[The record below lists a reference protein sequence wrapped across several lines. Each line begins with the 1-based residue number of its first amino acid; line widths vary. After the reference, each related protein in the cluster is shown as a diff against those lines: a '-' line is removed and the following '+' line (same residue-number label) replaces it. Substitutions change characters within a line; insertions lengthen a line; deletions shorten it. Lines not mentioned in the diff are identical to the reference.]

1 MMSFKEWFTRRENQD
16 RTIFVLYLILIAYP
30 MLRPMGLPIP
40 IEEPTIKSY
49 ELLENVP
56 EGGVIVLVSDE
67 GFPSWAELGA
77 GEVAVYRHAFKK
89 VREDGCKIICL
100 TCYEIAGKILTE
112 RSISQVDLTGLKYG
126 EDWVQLGYIPGYEA
140 VLSAMT
146 DDLKGIAPVDQFG
159 TPTKDIPMLKDINSI
174 DDYDYLYA
182 CTYTAMD
189 VYIRQWGEKA
199 LAREIPIVI
208 NMLSGTVPLAMPYYR
223 AGTMT
228 AYLNSITAGAGYEK
242 LIGRPG
248 MGAALMDAQSTA
260 HLLGIGV
267 IIVAQVAFVIKLTTK
282 PKEEKE

>member
-1 MMSFKEWFTRRENQD
+1 MSLKEWISRRENQD

-30 MLRPMGLPIP
+30 MLNPMGLPIP
-40 IEEPTIKSY
+40 IGEPTIESY
-49 ELLENVP
+49 EILENVP
-56 EGGVIVLVSDE
+56 EGGVIVIVSDE
-67 GFPSWAELGA
+67 GFPSWAELGP
-77 GEVAVYRHAFKK
+77 GEIAIYRHAFKK
-89 VREDGCKIICL
+89 VREDECKIVLLTAYVVDGQILAERCL
-100 TCYEIAGKILTE
+100 
-112 RSISQVDLTGLKYG
+112 SNVDLTGLEYG
-126 EDWVQLGYIPGYEA
+126 EHWVQLGYIPGYEA
-140 VLSAMT
+140 VLSAMM

-199 LAREIPIVI
+199 LARGVPIII

-228 AYLNSITAGAGYEK
+228 SYLNSVTAGSGYEK

-260 HLLGIGV
+260 HLLGIAV
-267 IIVAQVAFVIKLTTK
+267 IIFAQGAFMIKLLSK
-282 PKEEKE
+282 PKEATA

>member
-1 MMSFKEWFTRRENQD
+1 MSVKEWFARRENQD
-16 RTIFVLYLILIAYP
+16 RTIFVLYFILIAYP
-30 MLRPMGLPIP
+30 MLSPMGLPIP
-40 IEEPTIKSY
+40 IGEPTIESY

-56 EGGVIVLVSDE
+56 EGGVIVIVSDE
-67 GFPSWAELGA
+67 GFPSWAELGP
-77 GEVAVYRHAFKK
+77 GEIAIYRHAFKK
-89 VREDGCKIICL
+89 VREDDCKIVLL
-100 TCYEIAGKILTE
+100 TSYVVDGQILTE
-112 RSISQVDLTGLKYG
+112 RCLSNVDLTGLEYG
-126 EDWVQLGYIPGYEA
+126 KHWVQLGYIPGYEA
-140 VLSAMT
+140 VLSAMM

-182 CTYTAMD
+182 CTFTAMD

-199 LAREIPIVI
+199 LARGVPIII

-228 AYLNSITAGAGYEK
+228 SYLNSVTAGSGYEK

-260 HLLGIGV
+260 HLLGIAV
-267 IIVAQVAFVIKLTTK
+267 ILFAQGAFMIKLLSK
-282 PKEEKE
+282 PKEVAA

>member
-1 MMSFKEWFTRRENQD
+1 MMSFKEWFSRRENQD

-30 MLRPMGLPIP
+30 MLKPMGLPIP
-40 IEEPTIKSY
+40 IEEPTIKSF

-67 GFPSWAELGA
+67 GFPSWAELG
-77 GEVAVYRHAFKK
+77 
-89 VREDGCKIICL
+89 
-100 TCYEIAGKILTE
+100 GKILTE
-112 RSISQVDLTGLKYG
+112 RSISQVDLTGLTYG
-126 EDWVQLGYIPGYEA
+126 EEWVQLGYIPGYEA

-159 TPTKDIPMLKDINSI
+159 TPTKDIPILKDINNI

-199 LAREIPIVI
+199 LVRGIPIVI

-267 IIVAQVAFVIKLTTK
+267 IIVAQVAFVIKLATK

>member
-1 MMSFKEWFTRRENQD
+1 MSVKEWFARRENQD
-16 RTIFVLYLILIAYP
+16 RTIFVLYFILIAYP
-30 MLRPMGLPIP
+30 MLSPMGLPIP
-40 IEEPTIKSY
+40 IGEPTIESY

-56 EGGVIVLVSDE
+56 EGGVIVIVSDE
-67 GFPSWAELGA
+67 GFPSWAELGP
-77 GEVAVYRHAFKK
+77 GEIAVYRHAFKK
-89 VREDGCKIICL
+89 VREDDCKIVLL
-100 TCYEIAGKILTE
+100 TSYVVDGQILTE
-112 RSISQVDLTGLKYG
+112 RCLSNVDLTGLEYG
-126 EDWVQLGYIPGYEA
+126 KHWVQLGYIPGYEA
-140 VLSAMT
+140 VLSAMM

-182 CTYTAMD
+182 CTFTAMD

-199 LAREIPIVI
+199 LARGVPIII

-228 AYLNSITAGAGYEK
+228 SYLNSVTAGSGYEK

-260 HLLGIGV
+260 HLLGIAV
-267 IIVAQVAFVIKLTTK
+267 ILFAQGAFMIKLLSK
-282 PKEEKE
+282 PKEVAA

>member
-1 MMSFKEWFTRRENQD
+1 MSLKEWFSRRENQD
-16 RTIFVLYLILIAYP
+16 RTIFIIYFILIAYP
-30 MLRPMGLPIP
+30 MLSPIGLPIP
-40 IEEPTIKSY
+40 IGEPTIESY

-56 EGGVIVLVSDE
+56 EGGVIVIVSDE
-67 GFPSWAELGA
+67 GFPSWAELGP
-77 GEVAVYRHAFKK
+77 GEIAIYRHAFKK
-89 VREDGCKIICL
+89 VREDDCKIVLLTTYVVDGQILAERCL
-100 TCYEIAGKILTE
+100 
-112 RSISQVDLTGLKYG
+112 SNVDLTGLEYG
-126 EDWVQLGYIPGYEA
+126 KHWVQLGYIPGYEA
-140 VLSAMT
+140 VLSAMM

-182 CTYTAMD
+182 CTFTAMD

-199 LAREIPIVI
+199 LARGVPIII

-228 AYLNSITAGAGYEK
+228 SYLNSVTAGSGYEK

-260 HLLGIGV
+260 HLLGIAV
-267 IIVAQVAFVIKLTTK
+267 IIVAQGAFMIKLLSK
-282 PKEEKE
+282 PKEATA

>member
-1 MMSFKEWFTRRENQD
+1 MSLKEWFSRRENQD
-16 RTIFVLYLILIAYP
+16 RTIFIIYFILIAYP
-30 MLRPMGLPIP
+30 MLSPIGLPIP
-40 IEEPTIKSY
+40 IGEPTIESY

-56 EGGVIVLVSDE
+56 EGGVIVIVSDE
-67 GFPSWAELGA
+67 GFPSWAELGP
-77 GEVAVYRHAFKK
+77 GEIAIYRHAFKK
-89 VREDGCKIICL
+89 VREDDCKIVLLTSYVVDGQILAERCL
-100 TCYEIAGKILTE
+100 
-112 RSISQVDLTGLKYG
+112 SNVDLTGLEYG
-126 EDWVQLGYIPGYEA
+126 IHWVQLGYIPGYEA
-140 VLSAMT
+140 VLSAMM

-182 CTYTAMD
+182 CTFTAMD

-199 LAREIPIVI
+199 LARGVPIII

-228 AYLNSITAGAGYEK
+228 SYLNSVTAGSGYEK

-260 HLLGIGV
+260 HLLGIAV
-267 IIVAQVAFVIKLTTK
+267 IIVAQGAFMIKLLSK
-282 PKEEKE
+282 PKEATA

>member
-1 MMSFKEWFTRRENQD
+1 MSLKEWFSRRENQD
-16 RTIFVLYLILIAYP
+16 RTIFILYLILIAYP
-30 MLRPMGLPIP
+30 MLNPMGLPIP
-40 IEEPTIKSY
+40 IGEPTIESY
-49 ELLENVP
+49 EILENVP
-56 EGGVIVLVSDE
+56 EGGVIVIVSDE
-67 GFPSWAELGA
+67 GFPSWAELGP
-77 GEVAVYRHAFKK
+77 GEIAIYRHAFKK
-89 VREDGCKIICL
+89 VREDECKIVLLTAYVVDGQILAERCL
-100 TCYEIAGKILTE
+100 
-112 RSISQVDLTGLKYG
+112 SNVDLTGLEYG
-126 EDWVQLGYIPGYEA
+126 EHWVQLGYIPGYEA
-140 VLSAMT
+140 VLSAMM

-199 LAREIPIVI
+199 LARGVPIII

-228 AYLNSITAGAGYEK
+228 SYLNSVTAGSGYEK

-260 HLLGIGV
+260 HLLGIAV
-267 IIVAQVAFVIKLTTK
+267 IIFAQGAFMIKLLSK
-282 PKEEKE
+282 PKEATA

>member
-1 MMSFKEWFTRRENQD
+1 MSVKEWFARRENQD
-16 RTIFVLYLILIAYP
+16 RTIFVLYFILIAYP
-30 MLRPMGLPIP
+30 MLSPMGLPIP
-40 IEEPTIKSY
+40 IGEPTIESY

-56 EGGVIVLVSDE
+56 KGGVIVIVSDE
-67 GFPSWAELGA
+67 GFPSWAELGP
-77 GEVAVYRHAFKK
+77 GEIAIYRHAFKK
-89 VREDGCKIICL
+89 VREDDCKIVLL
-100 TCYEIAGKILTE
+100 TSYVVDGQILTE
-112 RSISQVDLTGLKYG
+112 RCLSNVDLTGLEYG
-126 EDWVQLGYIPGYEA
+126 KHWVQLGYIPGYEA
-140 VLSAMT
+140 VLSAMM

-182 CTYTAMD
+182 CTFTAMD

-199 LAREIPIVI
+199 LARGVPIII

-228 AYLNSITAGAGYEK
+228 SYLNSVTAGSGYEK

-260 HLLGIGV
+260 HLLGIAV
-267 IIVAQVAFVIKLTTK
+267 ILFAQGAFMIKLLSK
-282 PKEEKE
+282 PKEVAA

>member
-1 MMSFKEWFTRRENQD
+1 VSLKEWISRRENQD

-30 MLRPMGLPIP
+30 MLNPIGLPIP
-40 IEEPTIKSY
+40 IGEPTIESY
-49 ELLENVP
+49 EILENVP
-56 EGGVIVLVSDE
+56 EGGVIVIVSDE
-67 GFPSWAELGA
+67 GFPSWAELGP
-77 GEVAVYRHAFKK
+77 GEIAIYRHAFKK
-89 VREDGCKIICL
+89 VREDDCKIVLLTAYVVDGQILAERCL
-100 TCYEIAGKILTE
+100 
-112 RSISQVDLTGLKYG
+112 SNVDLTGLEYG
-126 EDWVQLGYIPGYEA
+126 KHWVQLGYIPGYEA
-140 VLSAMT
+140 VLSAMM

-159 TPTKDIPMLKDINSI
+159 TPTKDIPMLEDINSI

-199 LAREIPIVI
+199 LARGVPIII

-228 AYLNSITAGAGYEK
+228 SYLNSVTAGSGYEK

-260 HLLGIGV
+260 HLLGIAV
-267 IIVAQVAFVIKLTTK
+267 IIVAQGAFMIKLLSK
-282 PKEEKE
+282 PKEATT

>member
-1 MMSFKEWFTRRENQD
+1 
-16 RTIFVLYLILIAYP
+16 
-30 MLRPMGLPIP
+30 MGLPIP
-40 IEEPTIKSY
+40 IEEPTIESY

-56 EGGVIVLVSDE
+56 RGGVIVIVSDE

-77 GEVAVYRHAFKK
+77 GEIAVYRHAFKK
-89 VREDGCKIICL
+89 VREDDCKIILL
-100 TCYEIAGKILTE
+100 TCYVVDGQILAE
-112 RSISQVDLTGLKYG
+112 RSLSNVDLTGLEYG
-126 EDWVQLGYIPGYEA
+126 NHWVQLGYIPGYEA
-140 VLSAMT
+140 VLSAMM

-159 TPTKDIPMLKDINSI
+159 TPTKDIPLLKDINSI

-182 CTYTAMD
+182 CTFTAMD

-199 LAREIPIVI
+199 LARGVPIVI

-260 HLLGIGV
+260 HLLGIAV
-267 IIVAQVAFVIKLTTK
+267 IIIAQVAFMIGLGTK
-282 PKEEKE
+282 PKEET

>member
-1 MMSFKEWFTRRENQD
+1 MSLKEWISRRENQD

-30 MLRPMGLPIP
+30 MLNPIGLPIP
-40 IEEPTIKSY
+40 IGEPTIESY
-49 ELLENVP
+49 EILENVP
-56 EGGVIVLVSDE
+56 EGGVIVIVSDE
-67 GFPSWAELGA
+67 GFPSWAELGP
-77 GEVAVYRHAFKK
+77 GEIAIYRHAFKK
-89 VREDGCKIICL
+89 VREDDCKIVLLTAYVVDGQILAERCL
-100 TCYEIAGKILTE
+100 SY
-112 RSISQVDLTGLKYG
+112 VDLTGLEYG
-126 EDWVQLGYIPGYEA
+126 KHWVQLGYIPGYEA
-140 VLSAMT
+140 VLSAMM

-159 TPTKDIPMLKDINSI
+159 TPTKDLPMLEDINSI

-199 LAREIPIVI
+199 LARGVPIII

-228 AYLNSITAGAGYEK
+228 SYLNSVTAGSGYEK

-260 HLLGIGV
+260 HLLGIAV
-267 IIVAQVAFVIKLTTK
+267 IIVAQGAFMIKLLSK
-282 PKEEKE
+282 PKEATT

>member
-1 MMSFKEWFTRRENQD
+1 MSLKEWFSRRENQD
-16 RTIFVLYLILIAYP
+16 RTIFILYLILIAYP
-30 MLRPMGLPIP
+30 MLNPMGLPIP
-40 IEEPTIKSY
+40 IGEPTIESY
-49 ELLENVP
+49 EILENVP
-56 EGGVIVLVSDE
+56 EGGVIVIVSDE
-67 GFPSWAELGA
+67 GFPSWAELGP
-77 GEVAVYRHAFKK
+77 GEIAIYRHAFKK
-89 VREDGCKIICL
+89 VREDECKIVLLTAYVVDGQILAERCL
-100 TCYEIAGKILTE
+100 
-112 RSISQVDLTGLKYG
+112 SNVDLTGLEYG
-126 EDWVQLGYIPGYEA
+126 EHWVQLGYIPGYEA
-140 VLSAMT
+140 VLSAMM

-199 LAREIPIVI
+199 LARGVPIII

-228 AYLNSITAGAGYEK
+228 SYLNSVTAGSGYEK

-260 HLLGIGV
+260 HLLGIAV
-267 IIVAQVAFVIKLTTK
+267 IIVAQGAFMIKLLSK
-282 PKEEKE
+282 PKEATT

>member
-1 MMSFKEWFTRRENQD
+1 MSLKEWFSRRENQD
-16 RTIFVLYLILIAYP
+16 RTIFILYLILIAYP
-30 MLRPMGLPIP
+30 MLNPMGLPIP
-40 IEEPTIKSY
+40 IGEPTIESY
-49 ELLENVP
+49 EILENVP
-56 EGGVIVLVSDE
+56 EGGVIVIVSDE
-67 GFPSWAELGA
+67 GFPSWAELGP
-77 GEVAVYRHAFKK
+77 GEIAIYRHAFKK
-89 VREDGCKIICL
+89 VREDECKIVLLTAYVVDGQILAERCL
-100 TCYEIAGKILTE
+100 
-112 RSISQVDLTGLKYG
+112 SNVDLTGLEYG
-126 EDWVQLGYIPGYEA
+126 EHWVQLGYIPGYEA
-140 VLSAMT
+140 VLSAMM

-199 LAREIPIVI
+199 LARGVPIII

-228 AYLNSITAGAGYEK
+228 SYLNSVTAGSGYEK

-260 HLLGIGV
+260 HLLGIAV
-267 IIVAQVAFVIKLTTK
+267 IIFAQGAFMIKLLSK
-282 PKEEKE
+282 PKEATT

>member
-1 MMSFKEWFTRRENQD
+1 MSLKDWITKRQNQD
-16 RTIFVLYLILIAYP
+16 RTIFVIYLILIAIP
-30 MLRPMGLPIP
+30 MLSPMGLPIP
-40 IEEPTIKSY
+40 IEEPTIEAY
-49 ELLENVP
+49 EILDNVP
-56 EGGVIVLVSDE
+56 AGGVIVLVSDE

-77 GEVAVYRHAFKK
+77 GEIAIYRHAFKK
-89 VREDGCKIICL
+89 VREDGCKVICL
-100 TCYEIAGKILTE
+100 TCYEVAGQVLAE
-112 RSISQVDLTGLKYG
+112 RSLSNVDLTGLTYG

-159 TPTKDIPMLKDINSI
+159 TPTEDIPMLKDINSI
-174 DDYDYLYA
+174 EDYDYLYA

-199 LAREIPIVI
+199 LARGIPIVI

-228 AYLNSITAGAGYEK
+228 AYLNSITAGAGYER

-267 IIVAQVAFVIKLTTK
+267 IIVGQVAFLIRLTTR
-282 PKEEKE
+282 PEEEK